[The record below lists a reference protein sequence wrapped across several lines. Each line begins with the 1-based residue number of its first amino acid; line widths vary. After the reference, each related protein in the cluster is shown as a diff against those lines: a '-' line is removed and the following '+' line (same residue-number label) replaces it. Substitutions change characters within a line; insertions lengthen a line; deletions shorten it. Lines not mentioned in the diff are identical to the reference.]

1 MTSIGPTTFGCSHA
15 TLGVLRL
22 DDRMF
27 VAVVRYGDIVVW
39 HYTFRDH
46 WFKVNATSN
55 LEGALVETTGPKEDV
70 PPFAFNCDPAMVD
83 DLCVMEDPA
92 PSHQRSQ
99 DAQPHRIEIVAYDPA
114 WPGRFAELGRELR
127 GGLGNIALR
136 IDHIGSTSVPGLAA
150 KPIIDLQVSV
160 ASFEPLEAFRKPLER
175 LGYVY
180 RADNPERT
188 KRYFREPPG
197 RQRTHVH
204 VRRAG
209 SFSEQWALLF
219 RDYLRAHRAVAAE
232 YEAVKRRLAIRFPDD
247 RQAYTDAKGPFL
259 WEIIRRAD
267 EWAQA
272 QGWLPGPSDT

>member
-1 MTSIGPTTFGCSHA
+1 
-15 TLGVLRL
+15 V
-22 DDRMF
+22 
-27 VAVVRYGDIVVW
+27 
-39 HYTFRDH
+39 
-46 WFKVNATSN
+46 
-55 LEGALVETTGPKEDV
+55 
-70 PPFAFNCDPAMVD
+70 VD
-83 DLCVMEDPA
+83 DLGCYGGTGTLPSASRTHPA
-92 PSHQRSQ
+92 TPDR
-99 DAQPHRIEIVAYDPA
+99 DRAYDPA
-114 WPGRFAELGRELR
+114 WPERFAELGRELR
-127 GGLGNIALR
+127 GGLGDVALR

-160 ASFEPLEAFRKPLER
+160 AAFDPLEAFRTPLER

-197 RQRTHVH
+197 RRRTHVH

-219 RDYLRAHRAVAAE
+219 RDYLRAHREVADGYA
-232 YEAVKRRLAIRFPDD
+232 ARKRGLAIRFRDD
-247 RQAYTDAKGPFL
+247 RHGYTEAKVPVM

-272 QGWLPGPSDT
+272 QGWVPGPSDS